1 MGKAQNKPQFCC
13 ENPDIPITDD
23 FEVLGV
29 TIDQKLKFEKHV
41 AKVCRKVSQQVAIL
55 KRMKKMLSF
64 KTRKNIYF
72 AFILPHFNY
81 CSETW
86 HFCSKS
92 ASAKLEKVNERAL
105 RFVFN
110 EKPTHYQELLNKI
123 GLPSLTN
130 KTLAKIVCMVY

>member
-1 MGKAQNKPQFCC
+1 M
-13 ENPDIPITDD
+13 
-23 FEVLGV
+23 LGV